1 MHRSDHGM
9 GRGFRQVCRQLGET
23 ACGFSCSL
31 GMQVELFGQTLDTTI
46 IRKIDS
52 MRIDN
57 YEKISKKLDVL
68 DEGDPIK
75 VPFISS
81 DTDRNIHY
89 SDMFYSDETAREF
102 LGEPTSEVINGAG
115 GENDVS
121 E

>member
-1 MHRSDHGM
+1 M
-9 GRGFRQVCRQLGET
+9 
-23 ACGFSCSL
+23 
-31 GMQVELFGQTLDTTI
+31 ELFGRTLDSTI

-57 YEKISKKLDVL
+57 YEKISKKLDAL